1 MNAQRIRNKWTEEN
15 ISYLKTAYLQ
25 GLSLKQIAATLN
37 RSVSAVNKTLA
48 RYKLRTHSKM
58 DRFPSL
64 SRPTAQQL
72 QQKRNLGTQIRKQ
85 NKKKGINAQSDY
97 REWALF
103 ERVINWM
110 RLEGIP
116 VLKSKSDVYY
126 EVEGYPK
133 TKAQILYIANLRR
146 EQLHLPVFFVK
157 GVTCS

>member
-1 MNAQRIRNKWTEEN
+1 
-15 ISYLKTAYLQ
+15 
-25 GLSLKQIAATLN
+25 
-37 RSVSAVNKTLA
+37 
-48 RYKLRTHSKM
+48 
-58 DRFPSL
+58 
-64 SRPTAQQL
+64 
-72 QQKRNLGTQIRKQ
+72 
-85 NKKKGINAQSDY
+85 
-97 REWALF
+97 
-103 ERVINWM
+103 M